1 MQSMGAVAIAP
12 LRFSFPGAT
21 ANVHLTSCKRWER
34 AYIGIRFWYMIKERT
49 NLSHHNRFQGEQA
62 HAMRRLAILMLTAA
76 FAILFGG
83 LHSLATA
90 APGMTSQAMKPTAID
105 APATDNRNAIN
116 TANDHLATPRQT
128 APITRTLLLTD
139 TVLLTDTG
147 LLTGV
152 AAIRAATPLTI
163 ANVITDHTPLT
174 ATPGITTTLPITG
187 SPPITGT
194 EEFTNAPASG
204 DEAMETPRDEVLEGT
219 ILVNRTASNVRFFVE
234 GETYQL
240 DAGRSVG
247 LDLPRLTAVLN
258 LYNCDANTPETEA
271 SCYWDPYLIDQN
283 GFYEIVTG
291 AEEGLTV
298 DLTLRE
304 VGAPPANQVWIQN
317 RSGTNEVVVYRNQNY
332 EIAPSAIQ
340 EFSVEDDELPT
351 FFIRSCVEAN
361 GENACEWAPAV
372 VEAGFYYALNRVETA
387 GGVPGSTVV
396 ELTLLPIAGE
406 GQIGAEEVAKTTP
419 PQLTCRLQVPALNV
433 RSGPGL
439 EYLIVSK
446 VRSNGEDAAT
456 VLVEGR
462 DEPGQWLA
470 VNEHVAPGG
479 WITASPNYI
488 TCDGDIS
495 LLPVVEIKD
504 GRLAP
509 TPVPAATPAPA
520 ADEAVGEAAPGDG
533 ETGAD
538 AGAEPGSTELPTAPA
553 GLALLQVRN
562 GFDRNIRFT
571 LDQKFRPEP
580 GPSEYD
586 LKPGEELQITVYPGI
601 VAFSVS
607 SPWNGLSDNAEVM
620 LEEDESKLLWLTFTL
635 DPDGS
640 GNWNLQ
646 F

>member
-12 LRFSFPGAT
+12 LRFSFPGVI
-21 ANVHLTSCKRWER
+21 ANVHLTDCKRWER
-34 AYIGIRFWYMIKERT
+34 AYIGIRFRCMIEERS
-49 NLSHHNRFQGEQA
+49 NPSHQNRFQGEQA
-62 HAMRRLAILMLTAA
+62 HAMRRLAILTLTAA

-105 APATDNRNAIN
+105 APAAHNQRLIDTINDN
-116 TANDHLATPRQT
+116 LTPLRQT
-128 APITRTLLLTD
+128 RPITR
-139 TVLLTDTG
+139 TG
-147 LLTGV
+147 LLTGTGLLTDAGLLTSV
-152 AAIRAATPLTI
+152 TAINAVMPLTV
-163 ANVITDHTPLT
+163 ANVITAHAPLT
-174 ATPGITTTLPITG
+174 ETPATITDT
-187 SPPITGT
+187 PPVTGT
-194 EEFTNAPASG
+194 EEFTNASPSG
-204 DEAMETPRDEVLEGT
+204 NGAMESEYDEVLEGT
-219 ILVNRTASNVRFFVE
+219 ILANRTASSVRFFVE
-234 GETYQL
+234 GETYLL
-240 DAGRSVG
+240 DPGRSIG
-247 LDLPRLTAVLN
+247 LDLPRPTAVMN
-258 LYNCDANTPETEA
+258 LYNCDVNRPETETD
-271 SCYWDPYLIDQN
+271 CYWDPYLINQN

-291 AEEGLTV
+291 AEEGVAV

-304 VGAPPANQVWIQN
+304 VGEPPADQVWIQN
-317 RSGTNEVVVYRNQNY
+317 RSGTSEVLVYRNQNY
-332 EIAPSAIQ
+332 ELAPSTIQ

-372 VEAGFYYALNRVETA
+372 VEAGFYYALNQVETA
-387 GGVPGSTVV
+387 GGVPGSKVI
-396 ELTLLPIAGE
+396 ELALVPIAGE
-406 GQIGAEEVAKTTP
+406 GQTGAEETAKIMP

-446 VRSNGEDAAT
+446 VRSDGEEAAT

-479 WITASPNYI
+479 WITASPDYI
-488 TCDGDIS
+488 TCDGDIG
-495 LLPVVEIKD
+495 LLPVVEISD

-509 TPVPAATPAPA
+509 TPVPTPT
-520 ADEAVGEAAPGDG
+520 DAVSQTAPGNG
-533 ETGAD
+533 ETGAS
-538 AGAEPGSTELPTAPA
+538 AGPGPEATELPTPPA
-553 GLALLQVRN
+553 DLALLQIEN

-586 LKPGEELQITVYPGI
+586 LKPGEGITLVVYPG
-601 VAFSVS
+601 VVSFSAS
-607 SPWNGLSDNAEVM
+607 SPWNGLGDNAEIF
-620 LEEDESKLLWLTFTL
+620 LNPDESKLLWLTFVL

>member
-1 MQSMGAVAIAP
+1 
-12 LRFSFPGAT
+12 
-21 ANVHLTSCKRWER
+21 
-34 AYIGIRFWYMIKERT
+34 
-49 NLSHHNRFQGEQA
+49 
-62 HAMRRLAILMLTAA
+62 MRRLAILTLTAA

-105 APATDNRNAIN
+105 APPTRYNPNAMHTTGDNL
-116 TANDHLATPRQT
+116 TAPRQT
-128 APITRTLLLTD
+128 APITRTALITDVVLLTD
-139 TVLLTDTG
+139 TGPLSGAALLTDTG

-152 AAIRAATPLTI
+152 AAIKIALPLTV
-163 ANVITDHTPLT
+163 ANTVTDSAPLT
-174 ATPGITTTLPITG
+174 GTPEITTTPPVTG
-187 SPPITGT
+187 ADEI
-194 EEFTNAPASG
+194 TNAPPTG
-204 DEAMETPRDEVLEGT
+204 DEADKAMETEYNEVLEGT
-219 ILVNRTASNVRFFVE
+219 ILANRTPFNVRFFVE
-234 GETYQL
+234 GETYL
-240 DAGRSVG
+240 IESSRSIG
-247 LDLPRLTAVLN
+247 LDLPRPTAILN

-283 GFYEIVTG
+283 GFYEIITG

-304 VGAPPANQVWIQN
+304 VGEPPANQVWIQN
-317 RSGTNEVVVYRNQNY
+317 RSRANEVVVYRNQNY
-332 EIAPSAIQ
+332 ELAPSAIQ
-340 EFSVEDDELPT
+340 EFSVENDELPT

-361 GENACEWAPAV
+361 GENACEWTPAV
-372 VEAGFYYALNRVETA
+372 VDAGFYYALSQVETA
-387 GGVPGSTVV
+387 GGVPGSTVI
-396 ELTLLPIAGE
+396 ELALIPIAGE
-406 GQIGAEEVAKTTP
+406 GQTGAEEVAKTTP

-439 EYLIVSK
+439 EYLILSK
-446 VRSNGEDAAT
+446 VRSNGEEAAT

-462 DEPGQWLA
+462 DEAGQWLA

-488 TCDGDIS
+488 TCDGDIN
-495 LLPVVEIKD
+495 LLPVVEISD
-504 GRLAP
+504 GRLAAP
-509 TPVPAATPAPA
+509 TPVPATPVPAPA
-520 ADEAVGEAAPGDG
+520 ADDAVGEVAPAGDEG
-533 ETGAD
+533 TTANAGSATD
-538 AGAEPGSTELPTAPA
+538 AGLPAAPA

-562 GFDRNIRFT
+562 GFDRDIRFT

-586 LKPGEELQITVYPGI
+586 LKPGEEMQIIVYPGI

-607 SPWNGLSDNAEVM
+607 SPWNSLGDNAEVM
-620 LEEDESKLLWLTFTL
+620 LEEDESKPLWLTFTL